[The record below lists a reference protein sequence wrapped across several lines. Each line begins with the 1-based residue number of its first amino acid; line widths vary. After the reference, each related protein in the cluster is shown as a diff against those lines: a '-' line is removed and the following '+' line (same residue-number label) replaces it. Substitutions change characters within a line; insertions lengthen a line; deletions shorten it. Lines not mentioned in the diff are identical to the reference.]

1 MLWFVPYCAF
11 SLNHNPPEAGPTYE
25 DGMTRD
31 TADFRYTIDET
42 EPLYHGFYR
51 MDRLTITHQTFR
63 GETLTI
69 QREMMDRHDAVCVLL
84 VDFKTDH
91 VVLVE
96 QFRVGALK
104 ESNPWLM
111 ELVAGLI
118 DKDEEPE
125 EVARREAV
133 EEAGLELGRLH
144 PITHYLPSPGG
155 SNERVYLYV
164 AEVDSRDAGGIHG
177 LDHEGE
183 DIRVHRVPLT
193 EAYRGC
199 TDGTVNNAAA
209 LIALQWLQ
217 LNEQSLRNDWSA

>member
-1 MLWFVPYCAF
+1 
-11 SLNHNPPEAGPTYE
+11 
-25 DGMTRD
+25 MTRD
-31 TADFRYTIDET
+31 TAEFSFKIVES
-42 EPLYHGFYR
+42 EPLYRGFYH
-51 MDRLTITHQTFR
+51 MDRLTIAHQKFR
-63 GETLTI
+63 GEELTI

-91 VVLVE
+91 IVLVE

-104 ESNPWLM
+104 EDNPWLM

-118 DKDEEPE
+118 DKDEHPE

-155 SNERVYLYV
+155 TNERVYLYV
-164 AEVDSRDAGGIHG
+164 AEVDSTNAGGIHG

-183 DIRVHRVPLT
+183 DIRVHRVPLSD
-193 EAYRGC
+193 AYHWC

-217 LNEQSLRNDWSA
+217 LNEHQLRTDWST